1 MPDSTAWASM
11 PEAWRAAIGL
21 LCVAARA
28 GAAFVLV
35 PIPGLRSAPAMSKAV
50 LIIAFSAAAYPLLPP
65 DFTPPLSLGSLL
77 IMLAAE
83 ITAGLGAAV
92 IIGFLNEVFSFAMQ
106 SLAMQAGYAYASAID
121 PNTQADS
128 GVLLVIAQLGANLL
142 FFATGMHLLVFRAFA
157 RSLEQAPPGTLLVS
171 GQDAEAIVAFGG
183 MVLEFGLR
191 LALPVMGVLFLTDVT
206 LALLGRIQPNLQL
219 LTLIFPL
226 KMLVGLL
233 MLAALAGVM
242 PLLYRRLAASAME
255 ALGGMLR

>member
-1 MPDSTAWASM
+1 M

-35 PIPGLRSAPAMSKAV
+35 PIPGFRSAPAMSKAV
-50 LIIAFSAAAYPLLPP
+50 LILAFSAAAYPLLPP
-65 DFTPPLSLGSLL
+65 GFSPPVSFSSLL
-77 IMLAAE
+77 IMLVTELA
-83 ITAGLGAAV
+83 AGLGAAV
-92 IIGFLNEVFSFAMQ
+92 VIGLLNEVFSFAMQ
-106 SLAMQAGYAYASAID
+106 SLALQAGYAYASAID

-157 RSLEQAPPGTLLVS
+157 RSLEQAPPGALLVS
-171 GQDAEAIVAFGG
+171 GHDAGALINFGG
-183 MVLEFGLR
+183 MMLEFGLR

-219 LTLIFPL
+219 LTLIFPV
-226 KMLVGLL
+226 KMLMGLL

-242 PLLYRRLAASAME
+242 PLLYRQAAGSALE
-255 ALGGMLR
+255 VLGGVLK

>member
-1 MPDSTAWASM
+1 MPDNTAWASM

-35 PIPGLRSAPAMSKAV
+35 PIPGIRGAPAVSKAV
-50 LIIAFSAAAYPLLPP
+50 LIIAFSAVMYPLLPA
-65 DFTPPLSLGSLL
+65 DFKPPPGFSALL

-128 GVLLVIAQLGANLL
+128 GVLVVIAQLGANLL

-157 RSLEQAPPGTLLVS
+157 RSLEQAPPGALLAS
-171 GQDAEAIVAFGG
+171 GHDAGALIAFGG

-191 LALPVMGVLFLTDVT
+191 LALPVMGVLFLADVT

-219 LTLIFPL
+219 LTLIFPV
-226 KMLVGLL
+226 KMLLSL
-233 MLAALAGVM
+233 FMLAALVGVM
-242 PLLYRRLAASAME
+242 PLLYRRIAGSALE
-255 ALGGMLR
+255 TLGEVLR